1 MAGLLT
7 PAQIAEY
14 GDKGYVTVPRVLD
27 AAERNVLEAAM
38 LAVTGRDGPE
48 VMRERDGK
56 PHVVYGMHR
65 LDPRFGALARHPR
78 LVGMAEELLGK
89 PIYVHQSRV
98 NVKQTGGAI
107 VDWHQDFGTY
117 HRVDG
122 VPRPDGIMIAVF
134 LDDVTDCNAPLMAI
148 PGSHREGVVSEARI
162 NKATEDHDQAA
173 KYRYDISMDTMK
185 RLIDRYGLESITGPA
200 GSIVFMNM
208 QVVHGSTVNI
218 TPLRRVILY
227 LNVCTT
233 DNRGESFARP
243 EHLAARDFSAIEK
256 LGADCLTRFA
266 TAS

>member
-1 MAGLLT
+1 MTGPLT
-7 PAQIAEY
+7 DALVREY
-14 GDKGYVTVPRVLD
+14 ADKGYITVPSVLSAVELRVL
-27 AAERNVLEAAM
+27 EGAM
-38 LAVTGRDGPE
+38 LDVTRRDGPE

-65 LDPRFGALARHPR
+65 LDPRFAALAHHPR
-78 LVGMAEELLGK
+78 LVAMAEQLLGK

-98 NVKQTGGAI
+98 NVKQQGGAI

-122 VPRPDGIMIAVF
+122 VPRNEGIMIAVF
-134 LDDVTDCNAPLMAI
+134 LDDVTTCNAPLMAV

-162 NKATEDHDQAA
+162 NPGAEDSDRAA
-173 KYRYDISMDTMK
+173 KYRYDISMETMD
-185 RLIDRYGLESITGPA
+185 RLVRTYGLEPITGPA

-233 DNRGESFARP
+233 DNRGEKFVRP
-243 EHLAARDFSAIEK
+243 EHLAARDFSAIVP
-256 LGADCLTRFA
+256 AAPDCLTRFA
-266 TAS
+266 TA